1 MNTEER
7 MRNPD
12 DTECTEGVQSLKCEV
27 VFDEVL
33 ISNGG
38 GVAGEARHLKS
49 EAVNGDCCCDMR
61 AEEGIKSPGN
71 SERAEGVQCLKR
83 KVISDEV
90 PISNGNVVSE
100 QARHLNSEA
109 LNDDCCFDMG
119 NEEGMSSPGDTK
131 GAEGIRC
138 LKRKAISDEVP
149 ISNGN
154 GVTKEARH
162 LKSEAMNDGVVFAIG
177 NGVADVAGVLRSEV
191 SNNGVTGNGV
201 FEEDRHLKS
210 EAMGDGVVFGYGNG
224 VTDVAGVL
232 KSEMSINGIN
242 GNVVFEEDQHSKSE
256 AMNDGVVFA
265 NGNGITDVAGDLK
278 SEVSNSGV
286 NENGVIEEGGVLESE
301 RISNEVPIADGFDSG
316 DRGSGGL
323 TCLRTYK
330 RRKYDKSSSK
340 GKAQV
345 DCRKYV
351 ETASHV
357 ADQAVKEPFDAT
369 FGNTAN
375 DCAHRHRGNDVLKHL
390 YQSLG
395 NVDGGIEGCIG
406 QALIHHP
413 QRSCATTV
421 MGTSKIDKDGHEFS
435 SHFDRLSHRPQ
446 TEANGHAHVMQSGSS
461 SEPHGHGVTEMCQRV
476 LHNILT
482 SEEFNSLRKTLLENF
497 QGIKLE
503 SVFDFSVT
511 SSRMKQ
517 KTYEQSPT
525 LFLSDIQQVWSKLQ
539 DVCNGVSALSK
550 SLSNM
555 STTSYSELVGISAQS
570 TFEDEKQV
578 ESDSHVK
585 PEQTEECTTY
595 KICCCNCCGERADGT
610 DCLVCDSC
618 EKVYHLSCIEP
629 AVKEIPHKSWYCA
642 NCTTSGFGSPHENC
656 VVCTRLNHAMTPKKI
671 VGDESLTTNEET
683 LNEFEENSHCSYDEV
698 KVSKGEKKTRDCKVC
713 GNEVIDG
720 EKIRICGHPFC
731 PSSYYYHVRCLTS
744 KQLNSYGSWWYCP
757 SCLCQVCLID
767 QNDDQIVLCD
777 GCDHAYHMYC
787 MKPPL
792 DSIPKG
798 KWFCKK
804 CDAGI
809 KAISQAKKAYEN
821 NKLRA
826 GENVS
831 KPKANNEVNCN
842 NKCVEELE
850 SGGGMDMLLTAANSL
865 NFEDNLTKNQFE

>member
-1 MNTEER
+1 MGTE
-7 MRNPD
+7 
-12 DTECTEGVQSLKCEV
+12 K
-27 VFDEVL
+27 
-33 ISNGG
+33 
-38 GVAGEARHLKS
+38 
-49 EAVNGDCCCDMR
+49 
-61 AEEGIKSPGN
+61 
-71 SERAEGVQCLKR
+71 
-83 KVISDEV
+83 
-90 PISNGNVVSE
+90 
-100 QARHLNSEA
+100 
-109 LNDDCCFDMG
+109 
-119 NEEGMSSPGDTK
+119 GMSSLGDTK
-131 GAEGIRC
+131 CAEGIRC
-138 LKRKAISDEVP
+138 LKRKAISNEVP

-154 GVTKEARH
+154 GVAEEARH
-162 LKSEAMNDGVVFAIG
+162 LKGEAMSDGVVFAIG
-177 NGVADVAGVLRSEV
+177 NGVADVAGVLKSEV
-191 SNNGVTGNGV
+191 SNSGFNGNGV
-201 FEEDRHLKS
+201 FEEDRHSKS
-210 EAMGDGVVFGYGNG
+210 EAMNNGVVFANGDGVM
-224 VTDVAGVL
+224 DVARVL
-232 KSEMSINGIN
+232 GSKMLSNGMN
-242 GNVVFEEDQHSKSE
+242 GNVVFEEDQHLKSE
-256 AMNDGVVFA
+256 AMNDGVVYA
-265 NGNGITDVAGDLK
+265 NGNSITDVVGDLK

-286 NENGVIEEGGVLESE
+286 NGNGVLKSE
-301 RISNEVPIADGFDSG
+301 LIINEVPIADEFDSG
-316 DRGSGGL
+316 DGGSGGL

-351 ETASHV
+351 ETASHI

-369 FGNTAN
+369 FGNTAD

-413 QRSCATTV
+413 QRSCAPTV
-421 MGTSKIDKDGHEFS
+421 MQGTSKIDRDGHEFS
-435 SHFDRLSHRPQ
+435 SHFDHLSHRPQ

-461 SEPHGHGVTEMCQRV
+461 SEPHGDGVTEMCQRV
-476 LHNILT
+476 LHNILS
-482 SEEFNSLRKTLLENF
+482 SEEFNSLRKILLENF

-511 SSRMKQ
+511 NSRMKQ
-517 KTYEQSPT
+517 KTYEQSPA
-525 LFLSDIQQVWSKLQ
+525 LFSSDIQQVWSKLQ
-539 DVCNGVSALSK
+539 YVSHEISALSK

-555 STTSYSELVGISAQS
+555 STTFYSELVGISAQS

-578 ESDSHVK
+578 ESDSNVK
-585 PEQTEECTTY
+585 PEQMEECTTY
-595 KICCCNCCGERADGT
+595 KICCCSCCGERADGT

-656 VVCTRLNHAMTPKKI
+656 VVCTRLNHRMTPKKI
-671 VGDESLTTNEET
+671 VGDESLIINEET
-683 LNEFEENSHCSYDEV
+683 LDEFEENSNCSYDGV
-698 KVSKGEKKTRDCKVC
+698 QVSKGEKKTRDCKVC

-720 EKIRICGHPFC
+720 EKIRICGHTYC
-731 PSSYYYHVRCLTS
+731 PSNYYHVRCLTS
-744 KQLNSYGSWWYCP
+744 KQLNSYGHWWYCP

-767 QNDDQIVLCD
+767 KNDDQIVLCD
-777 GCDHAYHMYC
+777 GCDHAYHIYC

-792 DSIPKG
+792 ASIPNG

-831 KPKANNEVNCN
+831 KPKANNENNCN
-842 NKCVEELE
+842 NKYVEELE

-865 NFEDNLTKNQFE
+865 NFEDNMTKNQFE